1 MAKFDDKNHW
11 DWSGENYKDES
22 IIQCDTFET
31 LSEYIYNDNCSE
43 ELIKNGWNKIVH
55 YVDGNIITYAEITLD
70 EHETINFSTLH
81 RVKHDSKSLKQELL
95 QLVGDLKS
103 DSKKKEAKA
112 RKLII
117 EICKPV
123 IQKFYDIAV
132 KFNVSENVG
141 WPDEYS
147 NRYGSICEVEG
158 LCENGSAIEL
168 YYEDSY
174 YGEVHDCYVHMP
186 LSWLDEGEDEIYA
199 MFCKAKK
206 INLLEVDIKEHERII
221 ELRKR
226 EINEIEAL

>member
-1 MAKFDDKNHW
+1 MNSSKNTKTRNM
-11 DWSGENYKDES
+11 EN
-22 IIQCDTFET
+22 
-31 LSEYIYNDNCSE
+31 
-43 ELIKNGWNKIVH
+43 NGQ
-55 YVDGNIITYAEITLD
+55 E
-70 EHETINFSTLH
+70 
-81 RVKHDSKSLKQELL
+81 LKQELL
-95 QLVGDLKS
+95 QLIGDLKS

-112 RKLII
+112 RKRII

-147 NRYGSICEVEG
+147 NRYGSICDVEG

-186 LSWLDEGEDEIYA
+186 LSWLDEREDERYA
-199 MFCKAKK
+199 RFCKAKK
-206 INLLEVDIKEHERII
+206 LNLLEADIKEHERII

-226 EINEIEAL
+226 EIIEIGSL